1 MLHEWT
7 AEATETDANVYLGR
21 LSLANFDNPV
31 SIDKVEE
38 ALVEAIAK
46 PFNVSA
52 EEAAQGILDIANSN
66 RVAGDLRQKIV
77 EGVLPPH
84 TRLPSQARIREEYGV
99 SDTVALEARK
109 VLMAEGLVEGRSGS
123 GTYVRE
129 QPVPRRIAR
138 AGYRTGVGA
147 TPFRQEQADER
158 VKGTWESSSE
168 REEANPAVASR
179 LRIQVGDRVMRTRYL
194 FRAEGE
200 PAMLSTSWEP
210 LDITGR
216 TPVMLPEEGPLA
228 GRGVVERMAAIDVI
242 VDNVVEEV
250 GARPGLAEEA
260 MALGGVPGHAV
271 LVISRILKQKV
282 LRIYEL
288 KIKKFRT
295 T

>member
-1 MLHEWT
+1 MPFGEQP
-7 AEATETDANVYLGR
+7 AYL
-21 LSLANFDNPV
+21 
-31 SIDKVEE
+31 
-38 ALVEAIAK
+38 
-46 PFNVSA
+46 
-52 EEAAQGILDIANSN
+52 

-84 TRLPSQARIREEYGV
+84 TRLPSQARIREQYGV

-138 AGYRTGVGA
+138 AGYRTGGGS

-168 REEANPAVASR
+168 QETASAPVAAR
-179 LRIQVGDRVMRTRYL
+179 LRVQLGARVMRTRYL

-200 PAMLSTSWEP
+200 PSMLSTSWEP
-210 LDITGR
+210 LDLTGR

-228 GRGVVERMAAIDVI
+228 GRGVVERMAAIDVV

-250 GARPGLAEEA
+250 GARPGRAEEA
-260 MALGGVPGHAV
+260 MTLGGVPGHSV
-271 LVISRILKQKV
+271 LVISRTYFAGGRPVETADIITLADRHRVAYHFPVK
-282 LRIYEL
+282 
-288 KIKKFRT
+288 
-295 T
+295 

>member
-1 MLHEWT
+1 MPFGEQP
-7 AEATETDANVYLGR
+7 AYL
-21 LSLANFDNPV
+21 
-31 SIDKVEE
+31 
-38 ALVEAIAK
+38 
-46 PFNVSA
+46 
-52 EEAAQGILDIANSN
+52 

-138 AGYRTGVGA
+138 AGYRSGGVC
-147 TPFRQEQADER
+147 TPFRQEQTDDR
-158 VKGTWESSSE
+158 VRGTWESNSGQEAASSSI
-168 REEANPAVASR
+168 AAR
-179 LRIQVGDRVMRTRYL
+179 LRIPSGAKVMRTRYL

-200 PAMLSTSWEP
+200 PSMLSTSWEP
-210 LDITGR
+210 LEVTGR

-228 GRGVVERMAAIDVI
+228 GRGVVERMAAIDLV
-242 VDNVVEEV
+242 VDNVVEEI

-260 MALGGVPGHAV
+260 MTLGGVPGHAV
-271 LVISRILKQKV
+271 LVISRTYYAGGRPVETADVVTLADRHRV
-282 LRIYEL
+282 SYHLPVR
-288 KIKKFRT
+288 
-295 T
+295 